1 MTFSKLIIIGSGKW
15 PLKIQTVLNQSNS
28 SLQIDVIS
36 ARKFLE
42 SPKFAPSHIST
53 DSIIWIATRPDIQLK
68 ILEKLKQVDKKIIIE
83 KPVVVN
89 MSQLETLKLL
99 LAETKNDIFP
109 SEPWKYS
116 EIWAETRR
124 ILNNNSQSVKIRIE
138 RGGPERREYISQIW
152 DWIPHDLG
160 LVTDLIKDLKGE
172 VKLHVESQIGDDQIF
187 LRIDIPNHFT
197 FEICSG
203 YFESRTAFWETE
215 SGLYIDFINHSIMQD
230 EIKIADFR
238 NDQPLVNMYNKI
250 IEARDTPNVDISLT
264 ELLLKADQKIN

>member
-53 DSIIWIATRPDIQLK
+53 DSIIWIATRPDTQLK

-124 ILNNNSQSVKIRIE
+124 ILNNNSESVKIRIE
-138 RGGPERREYISQIW
+138 RGGP
-152 DWIPHDLG
+152 
-160 LVTDLIKDLKGE
+160 
-172 VKLHVESQIGDDQIF
+172 
-187 LRIDIPNHFT
+187 
-197 FEICSG
+197 
-203 YFESRTAFWETE
+203 
-215 SGLYIDFINHSIMQD
+215 
-230 EIKIADFR
+230 
-238 NDQPLVNMYNKI
+238 
-250 IEARDTPNVDISLT
+250 
-264 ELLLKADQKIN
+264 